1 MTVALYLYGA
11 LRVGRCTADVNDMTV
26 GMVLDL
32 SDVYNDIYSDTV
44 TEAGQA
50 DFDNF

>member
-11 LRVGRCTADVNDMTV
+11 IRVGLCTADLNEMTV

-32 SDVYNDIYSDTV
+32 IDVYNDIYSDTV